1 MTTNSKPT
9 HADDSTR
16 TDPRFLIIGAG
27 MSGILAAIRLQEA
40 GPLEH
45 RLQEL
50 VS

>member
-27 MSGILAAIRLQEA
+27 MSEMSKPSLRDFEM
-40 GPLEH
+40 
-45 RLQEL
+45 R
-50 VS
+50 